1 MIFIIWLP
9 QVLVAARGNF
19 NLHCGVFMW
28 DLVPQPGIEP
38 GPPTLKAW
46 SLSCWST
53 RKVSVCF
60 TIKKSFSKYT
70 YTIIICIY
78 NTQYYSYIQDIHIY
92 THISHMCMWY
102 MYIHI
107 HIYMYTWMC
116 MCVYIYIYIYIYI
129 WIVLSTLKF
138 PPKCLISSFITPKII
153 LIIWF
158 GFLRVMIPFLHHVTH
173 LHRSKYIETI
183 IYFIFT

>member
-19 NLHCGVFMW
+19 SLHCGVFMW
-28 DLVPQPGIEP
+28 DLVPQLGIEP

-60 TIKKSFSKYT
+60 TIKKIFSKYT

-78 NTQYYSYIQDIHIY
+78 NIQYYSYIQDIHIY
-92 THISHMCMWY
+92 TLYHICVCDICIY
-102 MYIHI
+102 TYTYICVHECVYTY
-107 HIYMYTWMC
+107 IYMNYTEHLE
-116 MCVYIYIYIYIYI
+116 I
-129 WIVLSTLKF
+129 SPQTLN
-138 PPKCLISSFITPKII
+138 
-153 LIIWF
+153 
-158 GFLRVMIPFLHHVTH
+158 
-173 LHRSKYIETI
+173 
-183 IYFIFT
+183 